1 MIKKSVF
8 QKQSTKN
15 TELDEMIYKA
25 LKKVKEYFF
34 NNEME
39 EQKLA
44 EFMFKI
50 LTFNIDKMT
59 AGQNMPLNTEVLDRL
74 VDQMIESHE
83 NKNEPTKYDIIENM
97 FGHDTAKVICQKLGT
112 EKVDEIVERLLGKDT
127 KKMICDKLE
136 SENLDDLLNNLI
148 DEKLKFDND
157 PEAKH
162 PNFDQFIEKIL
173 GKDTEEFIKKK
184 LEDFVNEI
192 SVDLEE
198 DESIVEVN
206 SMQ

>member
-1 MIKKSVF
+1 
-8 QKQSTKN
+8 
-15 TELDEMIYKA
+15 MIYKA

-50 LTFNIDKMT
+50 LTFNMDKIA
-59 AGQNMPLNTEVLDRL
+59 AGKNMPLNTEVLDQL

-83 NKNEPTKYDIIENM
+83 NKREPIKYDIIENM

-148 DEKLKFDND
+148 DEKLQFDNN

-198 DESIVEVN
+198 DASVVEVN
-206 SMQ
+206 STE